1 MNAIN
6 TGSTTDLLQGVEQA
20 LHYVVGSLRLST
32 AGINF
37 DTDGPLLAMENILQR
52 LIILQPFLCA
62 DFPEINQ
69 VLHSVRA
76 LVEDVIALEDE
87 TQRQSKCRGR
97 PRIEITEAEL
107 LGGVYFTERNGS
119 SIKWGAERKY
129 NIRNRNI
136 LDSHMYVAAS

>member
-1 MNAIN
+1 MN

-20 LHYVVGSLRLST
+20 LHYVAGSLRLST
-32 AGINF
+32 PGINF
-37 DTDGPLLAMENILQR
+37 DTDGPMENILQR
-52 LIILQPFLCA
+52 LIVLQPFLCA

-87 TQRQSKCRGR
+87 THRQSRCRGR

-119 SIKWGAERKY
+119 SIKCGTE
-129 NIRNRNI
+129 
-136 LDSHMYVAAS
+136 V